1 MAAWV
6 PLWLAAAWAAVRLAT
21 RVALAAVLV
30 LAVALRL
37 AAASGTTPSISSDMY
52 RYSWDAHV
60 QLSGVDPYRYPP
72 DAPRWSGYA
81 HLRGCGRPR
90 RPASTWASRAAA
102 PCSTGRATAP
112 STPLSPRPGSWWSTC

>member
-1 MAAWV
+1 M
-6 PLWLAAAWAAVRLAT
+6 
-21 RVALAAVLV
+21 AAVLL

-37 AAASGTTPSISSDMY
+37 AAASGTTPSISNDLY

-72 DAPRWSGYA
+72 DAPQLVGLRTSG
-81 HLRGCGRPR
+81 HLAGPVDL
-90 RPASTWASRAAA
+90 PALGQVERLHAAQPA
-102 PCSTGRATAP
+102 AATAP